1 MKALILKLCRNGLG
15 QLIIFIDYLTRP
27 QRMSRSDH
35 LQRVVDELSQDMSLY
50 QFRACPFCVKVRRT
64 MVRLNLNIDLKDAAN
79 DELHRQELLEQGGKV
94 KVPCLRTHEDGVEK
108 WLYESSD
115 IIAYLERRFGVE
127 NKMTS

>member
-1 MKALILKLCRNGLG
+1 MKIFLKLFRNGLG

-35 LQRVVDELSQDMSLY
+35 LQRVVDDLSQDMSLY
-50 QFRACPFCVKVRRT
+50 QFKACPFCVKVRRT
-64 MVRLNLNIDLKDAAN
+64 MVKLNLNIDLKDAAN

-94 KVPCLRTHEDGVEK
+94 KVPCLRTQDGETVK

-115 IIAYLERRFGVE
+115 IIAYLENRFGVE
-127 NKMTS
+127 TKLS